1 MLCSRRVIDFLS
13 LKTDFLERM
22 AAWYGLTSW
31 RGHTGHSLEERG
43 LSPKVQWPQAP
54 AWPCAMVQPL
64 CTPSHSGGC
73 HFPQTQRGY
82 TQLLNSTEYGTRP
95 PCQRH
100 WGGHREAEL
109 GRI

>member
-1 MLCSRRVIDFLS
+1 MLCSRTVMEFSS

-22 AAWYGLTSW
+22 ATRHGLTSW

-54 AWPCAMVQPL
+54 ACPRAMLHPL

-73 HFPQTQRGY
+73 HFPQT
-82 TQLLNSTEYGTRP
+82 
-95 PCQRH
+95 
-100 WGGHREAEL
+100 
-109 GRI
+109 